1 MLRSALVAALL
12 LGAALARAAD
22 PAPPTGRLSDAA
34 KPTAY
39 RLQFTIDPAKTE
51 FSGHTEI
58 DALLARPASVLFLHG
73 NGLKVSKA
81 QITSGGSSSPVRYT
95 QVHDSGV
102 ARLDL
107 PKAVPAGKIT
117 LTFDY
122 TAGFRTGAE
131 GLFHAQVGDEWYA
144 WTQMEPI
151 DARRMFPGFDEPGF
165 KTPFTVT
172 VTAPKNAK
180 VFANTP
186 ETTTTPAGAMTT
198 HRFKPTQ
205 PLPTYLVA
213 VGVGP
218 FDVVET
224 TVPPNAYRKQPLPF
238 RVIATKGQTA
248 RMQIAATES
257 PKLLTLLENYLG
269 IAYPFEKLDLLGSPV
284 MAGAMENAGLIIQ
297 DDSIVL
303 LNADAPLRQ
312 LRPFGEVTAHEMAH
326 QWFGDLVTPAWW
338 NDIWLNESF
347 AEWLGKKIANQW
359 RPDLGIGPSELEEA
373 FGAMDTDSLGK
384 GRPIRQPITENRQ
397 IASTFDSITYQK
409 GAQVLA
415 MFESYL
421 GPEKF
426 AKGAHLHLERYRSGN
441 ATADDFFRSLGE
453 AAGDPKIVAAM
464 RTFTDQTGVP
474 LISITSEGQTLE
486 LTQSRYRPL
495 GVAEQPAQTWK
506 VPFCLAAGSEHS
518 CKLLETASATMPAPA
533 GSGALMPNAG
543 GAGYYRFRLDPAGW
557 DRLIATAGTLPTKEA
572 LALAD
577 SVWADFNTVGGS
589 FARVIG
595 TARALSTRSDRL
607 SALELGSRLQSL
619 ADSALTPE
627 QIRLYRKLM
636 QSIYTPRLAA
646 LGVDLRPGAYSKEPA
661 EKQGLRQR
669 LVVYVAL
676 EARDPDVRK
685 QLETAAVAYL
695 NGDTKVLDPAFRDC
709 AFSVAV
715 QDLGAPF
722 MQKLRDAMVKSSDPL
737 FRAHATTALAAADT
751 PELTQETV
759 RLAQTP
765 GVQSIERMQMM
776 LGTSLHPGSRDTLVR
791 LLDQNFEQVVESFP
805 GFARPYVIHMF
816 DGYCSKEDIAKVDA
830 FVKPKLAMIGGGEL
844 ELAQA
849 KERIGQCAA
858 LKDAKGAEIGA
869 ALAKSSSLSKL

>member
-1 MLRSALVAALL
+1 MLRFAFIATMW
-12 LGAALARAAD
+12 LGAALVQAAE

-58 DALLARPASVLFLHG
+58 DAVLARPTRIIFLHG
-73 NGLKVSKA
+73 NELHVSKA
-81 QITSGGSSSPVRYT
+81 QITAGGSTSPVRYT

-107 PKAVPAGKIT
+107 PKEVAAGKIT

-172 VTAPKNAK
+172 VSAPKNAK

-186 ETTTTPAGAMTT
+186 ETTTTPSGAMTT
-198 HRFKPTQ
+198 HQFKATQ

-248 RMQIAATES
+248 RMQTAAAES
-257 PKLLTLLENYLG
+257 PKLITLLENYLG

-297 DDSIVL
+297 DDSLVL
-303 LNADAPLRQ
+303 LDADAPLRQ
-312 LRPFGEVTAHEMAH
+312 LRLFGEVTAHEMAH

-359 RPDLGIGPSELEEA
+359 RPDLGIAPSELEEA
-373 FGAMDTDSLGK
+373 FRAMNTDSLGK

-415 MFESYL
+415 MFESFL

-441 ATADDFFRSLGE
+441 ATADDFFRSLGD
-453 AAGDPKIVAAM
+453 AAGDPKIVAAL

-474 LISITSEGQTLE
+474 VISVIPDGTTVKLSQE
-486 LTQSRYRPL
+486 RYRPL
-495 GVAEQPAQTWK
+495 GVAEQPAQTWRIP
-506 VPFCLAAGSEHS
+506 VCLAAGSEHS
-518 CKLLETASATMPAPA
+518 CQLLETRSATMPAPT
-533 GSGALMPNAG
+533 GSGALMPNAS
-543 GAGYYRFRLDPAGW
+543 GAGYYRFRLDGKGW
-557 DRLIATAGTLPTKEA
+557 DRLIAGASTLPDKEA

-577 SVWADFNTVGGS
+577 SVWADFTTPPGS
-589 FARVIG
+589 FDRVIS
-595 TARALSTRSDRL
+595 AAQVLSKHSGRL
-607 SALELGSRLQSL
+607 PATELASRLQSL
-619 ADSALTPE
+619 ANTALTPE
-627 QIRLYRKLM
+627 QIPAYRKLM
-636 QSIYTPRLAA
+636 EKIYAPRLSA
-646 LGVDLRPGAYSKEPA
+646 LGLDVRAGAYSAEPSA
-661 EKQGLRQR
+661 KQAMRQT
-669 LVVYVAL
+669 LLPIVAL
-676 EARDPDVRK
+676 EARDPEVRRK
-685 QLETAAVAYL
+685 LAAAAVAYL
-695 NGDTKVLDPAFRDC
+695 NGETKAIDPAFRDV
-709 AFSVAV
+709 ALSVAV
-715 QDLGAPF
+715 QNLGAPF
-722 MQKLRDAMVKSSDPL
+722 MTKLRDAMVKSSDPL
-737 FRAHATTALAAADT
+737 FRSHATSALAAADT
-751 PELTQETV
+751 PELTAETV
-759 RLAQTP
+759 RLALTP
-765 GVQSIERMQMM
+765 GVQSIETMQIV
-776 LGTSLHPGSRDTLVR
+776 LGAAQNPGSRHTLVR
-791 LLDQNFEQVVESFP
+791 LIDRHFKQVVESFP
-805 GFARPYVIHMF
+805 GFARPYIVHLF
-816 DGYCSKEDIAKVDA
+816 DGFCSNEDIAQVDA
-830 FVKPKLAMIGGGEL
+830 FVKPKLQVIGGGEL

-849 KERIGQCAA
+849 KERIGKCAA
-858 LKDAKGAEIGA
+858 LRNAKGAAIGA
-869 ALAKSSSLSKL
+869 SLAKSTS